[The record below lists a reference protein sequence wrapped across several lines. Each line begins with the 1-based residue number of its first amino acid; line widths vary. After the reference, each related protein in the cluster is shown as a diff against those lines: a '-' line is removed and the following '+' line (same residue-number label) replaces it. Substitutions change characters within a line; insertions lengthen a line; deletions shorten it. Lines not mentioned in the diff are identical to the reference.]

1 MSFWDEKLLGKDS
14 LTDDKYLALSMLG
27 ASKASAQ
34 AYLTATLES
43 ATPEIRHLYFGFC
56 TQITQ
61 AHEALTGLCVEKG
74 WYHAYGQPVDQLK
87 QAISDSVDV
96 ISPNA

>member
-1 MSFWDEKLLGKDS
+1 MSFWEDPVLGEDS
-14 LTDDKYLALSMLG
+14 LTDDKYFALNMLG
-27 ASKASAQ
+27 GSKASAQ

-43 ATPEIRHLYFGFC
+43 ATPEIRHLYSGFC

-61 AHEALTGLCVEKG
+61 AHEAMTALCIEKG

-87 QAISDSVDV
+87 QSINDSMNV
-96 ISPNA
+96 ISTNA